1 MIAFLR
7 GSIAVKS
14 PTEILLDVNGIG
26 YRIFISLQT
35 HDHIPGTGEIC
46 QLETEFIVREDG
58 HYLYGFAGKAEHSL
72 FKHLVSVSGVGPKI
86 AISILSSL
94 KPEDLAHHIASA
106 NVRILKTIPG
116 VGQKMAERLIVELK
130 DKVSKLTA
138 PADASWLSGSGNQ
151 AQDDAIA
158 ALTALGFS
166 RQVAEKSI
174 ATIVKTTQEPLK
186 TEDMIRLALRQ
197 TVK

>member
-7 GSIAVKS
+7 GQLAVKS
-14 PTEILLDVNGIG
+14 PTEVVLDVNGVG
-26 YRIFISLQT
+26 YRVFISLQT
-35 HDHIPGTGEIC
+35 YDFLPQTGETC
-46 QLETEFIVREDG
+46 QLETHYIVREDG
-58 HYLYGFAGKAEHSL
+58 HYLYGFHHRTELDL
-72 FKHLVSVSGVGPKI
+72 FKNLISVSGVGPKI
-86 AISILSSL
+86 AISVLSAL
-94 KPEDLAHHIASA
+94 KPEDLVQHLATA

-130 DKVSKLTA
+130 DKVSKLAGTHTTNWLA
-138 PADASWLSGSGNQ
+138 GGTDQAREDAV
-151 AQDDAIA
+151 A
-158 ALTALGFS
+158 ALVALGFT

-174 ATIVKTTQEPLK
+174 AAVTGSQAEPLK